1 MSSQVIASEKRAE
14 AARVLQE
21 ELGED
26 EVHWDTRVSPT
37 QNPASQLLE
46 SSDSDDLPQGEAF
59 NPQVWPP
66 LPPLPRGEKQPM
78 FSRIEECEEDED
90 ADEIVEH
97 HNGYQN
103 DFRKRLSC
111 DEDYEAS
118 PNLHEYF
125 AQFPYLSKASII
137 AHCRTHANAL
147 AVQVKTEREQRVQN
161 PYKTPS
167 KKITKR
173 K

>member
-1 MSSQVIASEKRAE
+1 MASQVIASEKRAE

-26 EVHWDTRVSPT
+26 EVHWDGGVSPT
-37 QNPASQLLE
+37 QNPSSQLLE
-46 SSDSDDLPQGEAF
+46 SSDDDDLPQGKGY
-59 NPQVWPP
+59 NPQIWPP
-66 LPPLPRGEKQPM
+66 IAGKGPM
-78 FSRIEECEEDED
+78 VIDLVDDEDEE
-90 ADEIVEH
+90 EIVEH
-97 HNGYQN
+97 HKGYQKE
-103 DFRKRLSC
+103 FRKRVSC
-111 DEDYEAS
+111 DEEYEDAT

-147 AVQVKTEREQRVQN
+147 AIQVKTEREQKVQN

-167 KKITKR
+167 KKIRITK